1 MPRCRSFDP
10 TLVLDRAMELF
21 WLRGYGETSI
31 GDLVRWTGV
40 NRSGLYGTFG
50 DKHDLFLKALTRYRE
65 QIIGPLLVELEA
77 PGAASAELHHF
88 FARVAAWL
96 TGPEGRRGCLM
107 CNTAVELG
115 PAGES
120 PVRAVSAH
128 FRRLRDALARALRN
142 AKRRGELCPGLEPAR
157 GADFLLGVL
166 QGTFVLVR
174 GGQHP
179 ETVRDILRTAL
190 RAVGDVHLP
199 LPSRGR
205 ITPGR
210 GRPARP

>member
-1 MPRCRSFDP
+1 MPRSRSFDP

-21 WLRGYGETSI
+21 WLRGYAGTSI
-31 GDLVRWTGV
+31 DDLVCWTGV

-50 DKHDLFLKALTRYRE
+50 DKHDLFLKTLNRYGE
-65 QIIGPLLVELEA
+65 QIIGPLLTELEA

-115 PAGES
+115 AADEA
-120 PVRAVSAH
+120 PVRVVGAH

-142 AKRRGELCPGLEPAR
+142 AKRRGELSTGLEPGR

-166 QGTFVLVR
+166 QGAFVLVR

-179 ETVRDILRTAL
+179 ETVRNILHTAL
-190 RAVGDVHLP
+190 QALGNAHLP

-205 ITPGR
+205 IPPSR
-210 GRPARP
+210 GLRARP

>member
-1 MPRCRSFDP
+1 MPRSRSFDP

-31 GDLVRWTGV
+31 DDLVRWTGV

-50 DKHDLFLKALTRYRE
+50 DKQDLFLKTLTRYGE
-65 QIIGPLLVELEA
+65 HIIGPLLVELEA

-88 FARVAAWL
+88 IARVAAWL

-107 CNTAVELG
+107 CNTAVEFG
-115 PAGES
+115 PADEA
-120 PVRAVSAH
+120 PVRVVSAH
-128 FRRLRDALARALRN
+128 FRRLRAALARALRN
-142 AKRRGELCPGLEPAR
+142 AKRRGELPPEFEPGR

-166 QGTFVLVR
+166 QGAFVLVR

-179 ETVRDILRTAL
+179 ETVRGILGSAL
-190 RAVGDVHLP
+190 RAVGGVQP
-199 LPSRGR
+199 RSASRGR
-205 ITPGR
+205 IPPGR
-210 GRPARP
+210 GRGP